1 MSGGSPEAGP
11 SRSLGTGLRVAVAV
25 GLTAYILWRADP
37 AQVLR
42 AAASADWRLIAAA
55 VALVFVD
62 RGLMAYRWMVL
73 LSALSPQTRPPFPA
87 VLRIFFVST
96 FVGSFLPSLAGDVY
110 RAYSLSRLH
119 VNGVESAASVIMD
132 RALGVLS
139 MVLVAIAA
147 LAFAREM
154 ITLPGV
160 LPTVLIAGV
169 GCGVAAAGLYS
180 ERVASLALGAAA
192 LLPGQKAK
200 RLGVGLVDAVRRY
213 ASHHGAVTVVLI
225 ASVAV
230 QLIRVAQAYCLGVAI
245 GIAAPLWTYLVFVP
259 LIVIVMQVPITIS
272 GLGTSQLMFELFFGR
287 VGVPAPQAVALSIL
301 FLALGI
307 IGNLPGGLIY
317 LTGPA
322 PPKPPGGEGG
332 IRSRTA
338 APEQESASSRRG

>member
-1 MSGGSPEAGP
+1 M
-11 SRSLGTGLRVAVAV
+11 
-25 GLTAYILWRADP
+25 
-37 AQVLR
+37 
-42 AAASADWRLIAAA
+42 AAAI
-55 VALVFVD
+55 ALVLVD

-73 LSALSPQTRPPFPA
+73 LSALSPGTRPPFPA
-87 VLRIFFVST
+87 VLRIFFVSS

-119 VNGVESAASVIMD
+119 VSGVESAASVIMD

-154 ITLPGV
+154 IALPGV
-160 LPTVLIAGV
+160 LSTVLIAGL

-192 LLPGQKAK
+192 LLPGQKTK
-200 RLGVGLVDAVRRY
+200 RLSVGVVDAVRRY
-213 ASHHGAVTVVLI
+213 AAHHAAVTVVLI

-230 QLIRVAQAYCLGVAI
+230 QLIRVAQAYCLGIAI
-245 GIAAPLWTYLVFVP
+245 GITAPLWTYLVFVP

-301 FLALGI
+301 FLALGVL
-307 IGNLPGGLIY
+307 GSLPGGVLVSDQVSDGCAGAGICF
-317 LTGPA
+317 A
-322 PPKPPGGEGG
+322 PPRVTTARARLP
-332 IRSRTA
+332 RSVGYA
-338 APEQESASSRRG
+338 SHGVQQCGQFSSATFLRSSFRRADSQRASEIEP